1 MDLEGKT
8 VIFRNTSAERLNIS
22 SEELLQR
29 FVQGDASR
37 KSEGSG
43 LGLSIADNLMKLMG
57 GSLKLSVDGDLFK
70 VTLEFS

>member
-1 MDLEGKT
+1 M
-8 VIFRNTSAERLNIS
+8 IFRNTSAERLNIS

>member
-1 MDLEGKT
+1 M
-8 VIFRNTSAERLNIS
+8 IFWNTSAERLNIS